1 MADMKVMQCRAPS
14 KFLAE
19 ERNTSRLW
27 SCISQL
33 SVVLFR
39 LQYNVYKFVSVLMFA
54 LPLHLSIV
62 KFLFLL
68 FCLAFLANVC
78 ITIAFEYC
86 KILISIV
93 LFSFFGQHYQ
103 IKTLTYKP
111 CPEKKRPPKDVKI
124 TMNREQWPLFFC
136 VMNSHLFAMFVCSF
150 STTSWDIAF
159 YKKTVENCRRQDYQ
173 LTHA

>member
-54 LPLHLSIV
+54 LLLHLSIV

-68 FCLAFLANVC
+68 FCLAFLASN
-78 ITIAFEYC
+78 T
-86 KILISIV
+86 K
-93 LFSFFGQHYQ
+93 
-103 IKTLTYKP
+103 
-111 CPEKKRPPKDVKI
+111 
-124 TMNREQWPLFFC
+124 
-136 VMNSHLFAMFVCSF
+136 
-150 STTSWDIAF
+150 
-159 YKKTVENCRRQDYQ
+159 
-173 LTHA
+173 